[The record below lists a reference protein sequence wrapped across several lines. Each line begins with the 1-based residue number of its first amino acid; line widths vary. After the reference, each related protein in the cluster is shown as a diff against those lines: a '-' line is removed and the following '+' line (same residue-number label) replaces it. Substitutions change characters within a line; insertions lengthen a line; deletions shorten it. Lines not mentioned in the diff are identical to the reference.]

1 MTDRQDPRHPA
12 GPPPED
18 FDPEYSAYDDEVSA
32 NGAGSLPAAPDP
44 YLDDSDAFEPDLRA
58 EVAAHY
64 ETEQPGLPASFD
76 DVEMAELDLGGD
88 NVAGDQLDAPVAEAL
103 AAGQDS
109 EPIAAHLPSSAY
121 DDDFR
126 DFEPMSP
133 LGESGDVEVVLDAPT
148 SPDVEL
154 AGEALRAG
162 TEHVEGDEPVG
173 DVTATSLAV
182 ADADAASDLARAPR
196 MSQYR
201 SQRRRFTSM
210 FITALLMIALGVL
223 YLSVTLT
230 PELGSLPPVV
240 MMGITAAAVALS
252 LIGRFVFNG
261 RRERGLFALG
271 ALILLWIGLLALIV
285 NGNLSIGQGWPLALA
300 AVGAALLLT
309 FVFERNHE
317 RGLLLPGF
325 ALIVAGI
332 IAVPFGVGLIPREI
346 TATLALLWPLLLII
360 PALALVPLAF
370 RIRAE

>member
-1 MTDRQDPRHPA
+1 MD
-12 GPPPED
+12 
-18 FDPEYSAYDDEVSA
+18 
-32 NGAGSLPAAPDP
+32 AP
-44 YLDDSDAFEPDLRA
+44 FVEP
-58 EVAAHY
+58 
-64 ETEQPGLPASFD
+64 S
-76 DVEMAELDLGGD
+76 AELA
-88 NVAGDQLDAPVAEAL
+88 V
-103 AAGQDS
+103 
-109 EPIAAHLPSSAY
+109 AHLPSSAY

-126 DFEPMSP
+126 DIAPLTPSEDMGALEEGVEEPEPLAPHADLASEAPPEEARHIEGAELEPM
-133 LGESGDVEVVLDAPT
+133 ESA
-148 SPDVEL
+148 
-154 AGEALRAG
+154 
-162 TEHVEGDEPVG
+162 
-173 DVTATSLAV
+173 TATALAV
-182 ADADAASDLARAPR
+182 ADADAASDLARTPR

-240 MMGITAAAVALS
+240 MIGITAAAVALS

-271 ALILLWIGLLALIV
+271 ALILLWAGLLALVV
-285 NGNLSIGQGWPLALA
+285 NGNLSVGQGWPLALA

-332 IAVPFGVGLIPREI
+332 VAMPFGVGLVPREI
-346 TATLALLWPLLLII
+346 MATLALLWPLLLLI

>member
-1 MTDRQDPRHPA
+1 MTDRQDPRFPA
-12 GPPPED
+12 GPPED
-18 FDPEYSAYDDEVSA
+18 VDPEYSAYDDAPSTDDERPV
-32 NGAGSLPAAPDP
+32 PAAHGA

-64 ETEQPGLPASFD
+64 ATEQPGIPAPRD
-76 DVEMAELDLGGD
+76 EDGLADLDLD
-88 NVAGDQLDAPVAEAL
+88 AESAEDLETPLAGEPV
-103 AAGQDS
+103 
-109 EPIAAHLPSSAY
+109 AAHLPSSAY

-126 DFEPMSP
+126 DFEPTAP
-133 LGESGDVEVVLDAPT
+133 DAVPGEVEADADAVPA
-148 SPDVEL
+148 SAEL
-154 AGEALRAG
+154 AAETPPGT
-162 TEHVEGDEPVG
+162 TEHVEGEEPEPVES
-173 DVTATSLAV
+173 VTATALAV
-182 ADADAASDLARAPR
+182 ADADAASDLARTPR

-210 FITALLMIALGVL
+210 FITALVMIALGAL
-223 YLSVTLT
+223 FLSVTLT
-230 PELGSLPPVV
+230 PELGSLPRSVAL
-240 MMGITAAAVALS
+240 GITAMAVALS

-271 ALILLWIGLLALIV
+271 VVLLLWTGVLALIV
-285 NGNLSIGQGWPLALA
+285 NGNLAVGQGWPLGVA

-332 IAVPFGVGLIPREI
+332 IAMPFGVGLIPREI
-346 TATLALLWPLLLII
+346 TATLALLWPLLLLI

-370 RIRAE
+370 RIRTE